1 MHDDDKSRANGCW
14 KSVKE
19 RLKSLNAPG
28 SALRALEERAS
39 LARKLQAD
47 AAERG
52 YPSLA
57 GTWADKLQD
66 SERQATVIRRAVE
79 RLTRAQRSRSP
90 ELT

>member
-28 SALRALEERAS
+28 SALRALEERSS

-52 YPSLA
+52 Y
-57 GTWADKLQD
+57 LQ
-66 SERQATVIRRAVE
+66 
-79 RLTRAQRSRSP
+79 P
-90 ELT
+90 